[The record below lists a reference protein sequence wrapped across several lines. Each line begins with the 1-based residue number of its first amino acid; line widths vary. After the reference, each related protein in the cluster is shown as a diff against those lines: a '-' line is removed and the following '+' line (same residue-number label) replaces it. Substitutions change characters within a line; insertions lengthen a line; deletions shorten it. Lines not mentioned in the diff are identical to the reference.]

1 MNTITITITI
11 ILAAAAISAAAT
23 ASFSG
28 DGRARTAEAAL
39 RRIVEAQAL
48 AMWANTSAD
57 HETYERLANDR
68 DDAIEAALVL
78 VEGDR

>member
-1 MNTITITITI
+1 MNRLLTYLTGST
-11 ILAAAAISAAAT
+11 
-23 ASFSG
+23 
-28 DGRARTAEAAL
+28 REARLEAAL
-39 RRIVEAQAL
+39 QRIVEAQAL

>member
-1 MNTITITITI
+1 MNRLITYLTGSTREAR
-11 ILAAAAISAAAT
+11 LAS
-23 ASFSG
+23 
-28 DGRARTAEAAL
+28 AL

-78 VEGDR
+78 VEGGR

>member
-1 MNTITITITI
+1 MPPAGGTSEHPEDGNVNRLLNYLTGSTREAR
-11 ILAAAAISAAAT
+11 LA
-23 ASFSG
+23 
-28 DGRARTAEAAL
+28 AAL

-78 VEGDR
+78 VEDAR

>member
-1 MNTITITITI
+1 MNTITI
-11 ILAAAAISAAAT
+11 ILAAAFISAAAL

-48 AMWANTSAD
+48 AAWANTSAD

-68 DDAIEAALVL
+68 DDAIEAAADLV
-78 VEGDR
+78 DR